1 MIKSLTPKQKIMKK
15 SNLFGKVLF
24 LWVTMFSQAGFAQNS
39 GGPAA
44 APQSDPNEKAIKAY
58 YTAYEKKDWN
68 LMEEILADGF
78 TFTSPLDD
86 HINLKAYKE
95 RCWPNA
101 YKTKRF
107 DVEKLVINGED
118 AFVTY
123 NGWTNDG
130 KLFRNTEYF
139 KIKVGKIMSNECFF
153 GSGVNFP
160 NSGK

>member
-1 MIKSLTPKQKIMKK
+1 M
-15 SNLFGKVLF
+15 
-24 LWVTMFSQAGFAQNS
+24 
-39 GGPAA
+39 
-44 APQSDPNEKAIKAY
+44 AY

-68 LMEEILADGF
+68 LLEQNLADGF
-78 TFTSPLDD
+78 TFTSPVDD

-101 YKTKRF
+101 NKTKRF
-107 DVEKLVINGED
+107 DVEKLVINGDD

-123 NGWTNDG
+123 NGWTTDG
-130 KLFRNTEYF
+130 KLFRNTEHFVF
-139 KIKVGKIMSNECFF
+139 KDGKIMSNECFF